1 MTLRKLILVLPGGI
15 RRRVTLDD
23 ENPDF
28 APLFGRD
35 DLPVPTRE
43 RKPPAREVHPARK
56 NWTRH

>member
-28 APLFGRD
+28 APLFGREGV
-35 DLPVPTRE
+35 PVPAGE
-43 RKPPAREVHPARK
+43 RKPPPAGK
-56 NWTRH
+56 DAAQKAWTRH